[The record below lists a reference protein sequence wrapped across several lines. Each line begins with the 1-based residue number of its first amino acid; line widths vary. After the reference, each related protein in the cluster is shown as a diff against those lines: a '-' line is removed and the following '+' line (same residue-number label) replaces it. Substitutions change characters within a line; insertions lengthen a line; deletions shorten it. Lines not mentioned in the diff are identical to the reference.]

1 MRVRNGFRTWCGESE
16 PWFIAVGLA
25 NLVLGTSSILV
36 PLMIS
41 EMSTSSPA
49 VSRLGFVSS
58 AASLAGVVGS
68 LVWGRL
74 SDAAHRRKLFV
85 VGSYAAVSA
94 MFLAMAFVGRF
105 SHLLLVNMATNFF
118 WVANAS
124 VTVLIVIE
132 NRDPL
137 HWEAKIGRLNQI
149 GALGW
154 VFGLLLGSA
163 ALALGERWTT
173 TDQTIRVLF
182 AAIGAIGLAAS
193 VLAARWIPRTMPRF
207 TQRQFRG
214 VLLAIG
220 NILTERWRFAPFH
233 LYHRI
238 HPRRLYRMMRSPEG
252 FRVGTKRFLGST
264 FVTFFAFGLAGIP
277 LPLLLAERFG
287 LSASAVF
294 GLYAVMQ
301 TAIVVAY
308 PIAARR
314 IRRKGNR
321 SIQLSTVSFRLILF
335 LLATLYLALSETI
348 PVVVALAAVFFV
360 YGFSWSFFQLS
371 GVALTSRL
379 AKPENQGLA
388 LGMYNA
394 LAGIGWLC
402 AGVTSGALASAAGY
416 QAAFAASAGTLA
428 IALAILISIPEPTA
442 QIEEETDDE

>member
-1 MRVRNGFRTWCGESE
+1 MTTRGGFRTWCCEIE

-41 EMSTSSPA
+41 SVFASAQAPT
-49 VSRLGFVSS
+49 RLGLVSS
-58 AASLAGVVGS
+58 AASLTGVVGS
-68 LVWGRL
+68 LIWGRL

-85 VGSYAAVSA
+85 VGSYAVVSA
-94 MFLAMAFVGRF
+94 ALLGMSFVARF
-105 SHLLLVNMATNFF
+105 SQLLLVNMAMNFF

-132 NRDPL
+132 NRDAA
-137 HWEAKIGRLNQI
+137 HWEAKIGRMNQI

-154 VFGLLLGSA
+154 VLGLVLGSV

-173 TDQTIRVLF
+173 TSQTVRLLF
-182 AAIGAIGLAAS
+182 AATGGIGLVAS

-207 TQRQFRG
+207 TQRQFLG
-214 VLLAIG
+214 VLLAVG
-220 NILTERWRFAPFH
+220 NLLNERWRFAPFH

-238 HPRRLYRMMRSPEG
+238 HPRRLARMFRSPEG
-252 FRVGTKRFLGST
+252 FRVGTKRFLAST
-264 FVTFFAFGLAGIP
+264 FVTFFAFGLAAIP
-277 LPLLLAERFG
+277 LPLLLAERFRF
-287 LSASAVF
+287 SSSAVF
-294 GLYAVMQ
+294 ALFAVMQ
-301 TAIVVAY
+301 AAIVAAY
-308 PIAARR
+308 PIAVRR
-314 IRRKGNR
+314 IHRRGNR
-321 SIQLSTVSFRLILF
+321 SIQLSTVTFRLVLF
-335 LLATLYLALSETI
+335 LCATLYLALSETVPAI
-348 PVVVALAAVFFV
+348 VALGAVFFV

-402 AGVTSGALASAAGY
+402 AGVTSGALASAGGY
-416 QAAFAASAGTLA
+416 QAPLAASAGTLL
-428 IALAILISIPEPTA
+428 IALAILLAVPEPVA
-442 QIEEETDDE
+442 ESEEAADG